1 MHLCNITT
9 VITSSSYSHHCYD
22 DKFPGV
28 CFLGE
33 PLEYKVQSDPVTISP
48 SGLGITIKIPANA
61 VPPGQC
67 ANIVL
72 RPCLSGPFHY
82 PEGYEPLSAVY
93 HISADTHILKRM
105 ELKFLHFGELLTKE
119 EASKMAFC
127 IAKSSPVDVGGEQM
141 FKFNR
146 IEGGKFAV
154 GDNCGTISSTHFCFL
169 SVAGCGL
176 NSMWICVCNSFE
188 DVHV

>member
-33 PLEYKVQSDPVTISP
+33 PLQYKVQSDPVTISP

-61 VPPGQC
+61 VPPGKC
-67 ANIVL
+67 ANIVI

-93 HISADTHILKRM
+93 HISADTHFLKSI
-105 ELKFLHFGELLTKE
+105 ELEFIHFGKLVTKE
-119 EASKMAFC
+119 KASKIAFC
-127 IAKSSPVDVGGEQM
+127 SAKSSPADVGGKQM
-141 FKFNR
+141 FRFNC

-154 GDNCGTISSTHFCFL
+154 GDNHGRISFTHFCFL
-169 SVAGCGL
+169 SVAGCEPK
-176 NSMWICVCNSFE
+176 STWICVCSDIQQF
-188 DVHV
+188 